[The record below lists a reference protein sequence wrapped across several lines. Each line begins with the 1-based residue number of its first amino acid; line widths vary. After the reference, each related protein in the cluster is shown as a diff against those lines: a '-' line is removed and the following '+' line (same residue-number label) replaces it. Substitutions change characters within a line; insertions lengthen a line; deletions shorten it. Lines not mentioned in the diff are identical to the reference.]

1 MKKFDTVIENYI
13 SEQIGSSTS
22 SAVNINPNVFKT
34 LNVAPNADLKKVADV
49 LTKLLP
55 QFNKD
60 VNPVDLKSPDSFDN
74 FILNLKKSPTNL
86 EIFKQELNK
95 NGMDLKDL
103 ELQNT
108 QNNQEPE
115 AEKNIAQQQQASPK
129 PNTPTSPT
137 SYTSQGPKA

>member
-13 SEQIGSSTS
+13 SEQIGASTS
-22 SAVNINPNVFKT
+22 PAININPNVFKT
-34 LNVAPNADLKKVADV
+34 LNVAPNADLKKVSEV

-74 FILNLKKSPTNL
+74 FILNLKKNPTNL
-86 EIFKQELNK
+86 EVFKQELNK
-95 NGMDLKDL
+95 NGLDLKDL
-103 ELQNT
+103 DIQNQ
-108 QNNQEPE
+108 QNDQESE
-115 AEKNIAQQQQASPK
+115 VEKNIAQQQTQTK

-137 SYTSQGPKA
+137 SYASQGPKA